1 MIERILALSIR
12 GRWLV
17 AFLTLI
23 VAGFGLWQMTAA
35 HRRRARHHQPPG
47 PGQHL
52 QPDPRAGG
60 YGKQVTYP
68 VETALAGIPGLKMTR
83 SSRATASAR

>member
-23 VAGFGLWQMTAA
+23 VAGFGLWQMTKLPIDAVPDITNRQVQVNTFNPTLGPVDMESRSLTRL
-35 HRRRARHHQPPG
+35 RRRLPAS
-47 PGQHL
+47 
-52 QPDPRAGG
+52 
-60 YGKQVTYP
+60 P
-68 VETALAGIPGLKMTR
+68 V
-83 SSRATASAR
+83 SR